1 MIIFIIFFSTC
12 NIEVYLGK
20 YLGRHFYISLWF
32 FCFFTSVQIT
42 DTEKN
47 VEFFMLL
54 LFLGHIH
61 QYCKISLQE
70 ICECNF
76 LKVKKIKRG
85 IYCIYYI
92 CIIEILGG
100 FMLYEMNLWKVQKT
114 VSTWGFL
121 FQTYIHY
128 IPSPLLVR
136 PPIVWISL

>member
-1 MIIFIIFFSTC
+1 MIIFIIIFPTC

-20 YLGRHFYISLWF
+20 SLGRHFYISLWI

-100 FMLYEMNLWKVQKT
+100 FMLYEMNL
-114 VSTWGFL
+114 
-121 FQTYIHY
+121 
-128 IPSPLLVR
+128 
-136 PPIVWISL
+136 